1 MAIEH
6 ANSYTDDAVEL
17 QDIWDA
23 SSHVRPSTASANAPH
38 HDVVSIFSDDT
49 EHPTLNPP
57 EHGSVLTR
65 LFRNI
70 MSRTP
75 LLIRSSP
82 AFGTGSYGGIPII
95 GQRRSSSSIGQDAD
109 IQRSTKG
116 KRRSN
121 GIQPVVSAPA
131 GLRGTSRR
139 RERRFSGVSNSL
151 RRSSTNTSDLALGMD
166 AKASFAAGDMVY
178 GSGRPDSIHSD
189 EDSTNSE
196 ALEDE
201 DPPDNSPYPEVR
213 ASVRATDDTTL
224 SISTPRMWLLS
235 LLFALAGSATN
246 LFFSLR
252 YPAVAITPVIA
263 LVLVHPLGRAWDFL
277 LKQGDD
283 PVMKFTNGIGVY
295 EDDGDDVSTRTSLN
309 RFRLFLAQG
318 TWNEK
323 EHTCVYIASN
333 VSFGFAFA
341 TDVIVEQHKFY
352 GQDVTI
358 MYQILLTIST
368 QMIGYAF
375 AGLTRR
381 FLVRPAAMIW
391 PGTLMSSAMFSTM
404 HRNENKVANGW
415 TIPRYRFFVIVWACS
430 FGWYFFPGLIMPAL
444 SYFSV
449 ITWFFPQSVV
459 VSNLVSMVSRA

>member
-1 MAIEH
+1 MASEH
-6 ANSYTDDAVEL
+6 ANSYTDAPVEL
-17 QDIWDA
+17 QDIRYA
-23 SSHVRPSTASANAPH
+23 SSHARVSAASASVRNSGVIAN
-38 HDVVSIFSDDT
+38 SSDDT
-49 EHPTLNPP
+49 KYATLNQH
-57 EHGSVLTR
+57 EHGSVLLR

-70 MSRTP
+70 MSRAP

-82 AFGTGSYGGIPII
+82 ALGTGSYGAVPII
-95 GQRRSSSSIGQDAD
+95 GRRRSSSSIGEDENTQS
-109 IQRSTKG
+109 STRG

-121 GIQPVVSAPA
+121 AIHPTVSAPA
-131 GLRGTSRR
+131 GPRGTSHRR
-139 RERRFSGVSNSL
+139 RRRSSGMSDGL
-151 RRSSTNTSDLALGMD
+151 TRSSTNTSDLALGMD
-166 AKASFAAGDMVY
+166 AKASFAAGDMAY
-178 GSGRPDSIHSD
+178 GNGKADLTQSD
-189 EDSTNSE
+189 DESAISE

-224 SISTPRMWLLS
+224 SISTPRMWVLS
-235 LLFALAGSATN
+235 LLFAFAGSATN

-277 LKQGDD
+277 LKRADD
-283 PVMKFTNGIGVY
+283 PIMKFENGLGLY
-295 EDDGDDVSTRTSLN
+295 EDRNDDLSSRTSLD
-309 RFRLFLAQG
+309 RFRLYLAQG
-318 TWNEK
+318 SWNEK

-358 MYQILLTIST
+358 VYQILLTIST

-415 TIPRYRFFVIVWACS
+415 TISRYRFFVIVWAIS

-449 ITWFFPQSVV
+449 ITWFFPQSVII
-459 VSNLVSMVSRA
+459 SNLVSTVP